1 MVTLGQVVMAFRVR
15 DGGDKGA
22 ALASADER
30 FQLGMVAVESCRR
43 FALALGRPEQD
54 ANVEACDVKD
64 KLKDLDDANWWAYEF
79 ELIGAWMEFLHHYLD
94 AVE

>member
-1 MVTLGQVVMAFRVR
+1 MIGIQGWIVASPLRCRVVTLGQVVMAFRVR

-54 ANVEACDVKD
+54 ANVE
-64 KLKDLDDANWWAYEF
+64 
-79 ELIGAWMEFLHHYLD
+79 IGPVMPWQPVTLTS
-94 AVE
+94 